1 MTVDKALRKLQF
13 VTRRRAKAPLTCE
26 IEKLSLFYF
35 LRDSSCRSV
44 NTNYTFFHKFAGTQN
59 SFAEGYFSFRAVLT
73 SVGYGG
79 TTV

>member
-44 NTNYTFFHKFAGTQN
+44 NTNYTFFINLLEHKIPSLRGIFPSAL
-59 SFAEGYFSFRAVLT
+59 F
-73 SVGYGG
+73 
-79 TTV
+79 